1 MSTTEYTD
9 APRPDDD
16 AVRRA
21 KAEIRGIVGQIADLA
36 RSDAAPERFYDE
48 FLNKVVAALAAIG
61 GAVWTL
67 SDTGVLQLAYQI
79 DLRRTGL
86 AENPIGQAQHGRL
99 LTRTLTTGEGALVA
113 PHSGATGGIDT
124 DDENAAAN
132 PTDFLLVLAPVHNDQ
147 GVQGVVEVFQRP
159 DTRHSVQQGYLKFL
173 LQTCDLAGDYLRA
186 RRLSHLAQKQSLWEQ
201 LESFTRTAHGKLD
214 VKETAFTIANE
225 GRRLIGCD
233 RVSVA
238 VQKGSRMTMEAIS
251 GQDAF
256 DKRSNV
262 ATLLTRA
269 ARAVA
274 RTGEDVWYS
283 GDASNLAPQV
293 EKALDAYVDESHTK
307 GMAILPLLE
316 AEDEDAPPE
325 PGQRRKPPK
334 VYGALI
340 VEQMVDSQ
348 EPEGFRQR
356 VAVVRSHGT
365 TAIANALEHESLFLM
380 PLWKTLGKATWFIRG
395 SRLPKTVAVL
405 TLLTGLTLAGVFVHK
420 DFTVQADG
428 EFLPDLSRKVF
439 AQVGGVVTDVKVHD
453 DDVVTAGQ
461 TVAVLRNIELANE
474 LTGVLGEIS
483 TAEAQI
489 ESLNFELSDRAG
501 LDRADIDERQSR
513 ISQIQRQLSSL
524 EQRRN
529 LLREKQTMLTI
540 TSPIAGRVIT
550 YKVEDVLAGRPVN
563 TGDELMEIADPTGPW
578 RVEVNMP
585 DKRMGHIRSAW
596 QAAGEKGPDEGS
608 PGGPSG
614 GLEVTFHARSHPEE
628 TFTGR
633 VIEIGQTA
641 EPRGEE
647 GNTVRLVID
656 FDKQALFSKVGEPK
670 VGEGVRA
677 KVHCGQQSI
686 LYCYF
691 HDLIYFVQSNILF
704 WF

>member
-1 MSTTEYTD
+1 MTVSTTEYSE

-67 SDTGVLQLAYQI
+67 SDSGVLQLAYQI

-99 LTRTLTTGEGALVA
+99 LTRTLATGEGALVA

-238 VQKGSRMTMEAIS
+238 VQRGSRLAIEAIS

-269 ARAVA
+269 ARAVT
-274 RTGEDVWYS
+274 RTGEEVWYS

-316 AEDEDAPPE
+316 LEDEDAPPE

-356 VAVVRSHGT
+356 VAVVRTHGA

-380 PLWKTLGKATWFIRG
+380 PLWKALGKATWFVRG
-395 SRLPKTVAVL
+395 SRLPKTIAVA
-405 TLLTGLTLAGVFVHK
+405 LLVTGLALAGAFVQK

-428 EFLPDLSRKVF
+428 KFLPDLSRKVF
-439 AQVGGVVTDVKVHD
+439 AQVGGVVTDVLVKKD
-453 DDVVTAGQ
+453 EVVTEGQ
-461 TVAVLRNIELANE
+461 QVVLLRNIELENE
-474 LTGVLGEIS
+474 LTGVLGELS
-483 TAEAQI
+483 KAEA
-489 ESLNFELSDRAG
+489 ERDALNFELTDRRD
-501 LDRADIDERQSR
+501 LKRADIDERQSR
-513 ISQIQRQLSSL
+513 VAQIDRQVFSL
-524 EQRRN
+524 EQQRD
-529 LLREKQTMLTI
+529 LLREKQKMLTI
-540 TSPIAGRVIT
+540 TSPIAGRVLDW
-550 YKVEDVLAGRPVN
+550 DVQNELAGRPVN
-563 TGDELMEIADPTGPW
+563 AGDELMEVADPTGPW

-585 DKRMGHIRSAW
+585 DKRMGHIRTAW
-596 QAAGEKGPDEGS
+596 QAADSEG
-608 PGGPSG
+608 
-614 GLEVTFHARSHPEE
+614 LKVTFHARSHPEE
-628 TFTGR
+628 SFTGT
-633 VIEIGQTA
+633 VIDIGQTA

-647 GNTVRLVID
+647 GNTVLLAID
-656 FDKQALFSKVGEPK
+656 FDKEKLFSEVGEPK

-677 KVHCGQQSI
+677 KVHCGERSI
-686 LYCYF
+686 FYCWF